1 MLRVQFKELANTVM
15 MRVEGRLVGEFAHDA
30 QKAVADSTFPF
41 SLLVDLSG
49 MTFVD
54 DTGEEVLSWLKR
66 IGSKFTAE
74 TAYSHHVCER
84 LHLPLASASKAGLQ
98 PAM

>member
-1 MLRVQFKELANTVM
+1 MLRIQIKERANTVTVQ
-15 MRVEGRLVGEFAHDA
+15 VEGRFVGQFAEHA
-30 QKAVADSTFPF
+30 RTAVADSKV
-41 SLLVDLSG
+41 SSDLLVDLSG

-74 TAYSHHVCER
+74 TAYSHDVCER
-84 LHLPLASASKAGLQ
+84 LHLPLAI
-98 PAM
+98 